1 MNIGRQISIISR
13 ITLFTGT
20 VAVLLSA
27 MLATVLMIA
36 IDRFTLG
43 YLTKEVA
50 AAGGRVAIEIE

>member
-1 MNIGRQISIISR
+1 M
-13 ITLFTGT
+13 FTGT